1 MATTVLIVA
10 IGSMGG
16 IGLVLAL
23 LLVLADRQL
32 AVHEDFRFEDALSIL
47 PGLNCGACGYP
58 QCTVYLRAVMEDQ
71 AESNLCKP
79 GGPVVSSRLGEF
91 LGIEAS
97 GPVAQA
103 IARVL
108 CSGGDHEA
116 LRDRVYHGVK
126 SCTAANLV
134 GGEKACLYS
143 CLSYADCVEV
153 CPFDAIHMGDNGL
166 PVVDLVRCTGC
177 GKCVSACPRNI
188 IALADYDEAV
198 HVYCISRDKGAEVRK
213 ICSTGC
219 TACRLCA
226 KDDTTG
232 AVKVTDNL
240 AEIDFS
246 VHKAPV
252 DAVRRCPTKVIR
264 VSEAVPD
271 NQSGGDLCEAHDPR
285 LAVDH
290 GKQDPQSLG

>member
-1 MATTVLIVA
+1 MATTVLIVS

-23 LLVLADRQL
+23 LLVLADKRL
-32 AVHEDFRFEDALSIL
+32 AVREDPRFEEALDIL

-58 QCTVYLRAVMEDQ
+58 KCSAYLSAVIEDG

-79 GGPVVSSRLGEF
+79 GGPDVASRLVAF

-97 GPVAQA
+97 GPMRQR
-103 IARVL
+103 IARVC
-108 CSGGDHEA
+108 CSGGDDEA
-116 LRDRVYHGVK
+116 LRNRVYHGVR
-126 SCTAANLV
+126 SCAAATLV
-134 GGEKACLYS
+134 GGEKTCLYS
-143 CLSYADCVEV
+143 CLDYGDCVAA

-177 GKCVSACPRNI
+177 GKCVAACPRAI
-188 IALADYDEAV
+188 ITLADYDEAV

-213 ICSTGC
+213 ICSAGC
-219 TACRLCA
+219 IACRLCE

-240 AEIDFS
+240 AEIDYT

-264 VSEAVPD
+264 VSEAVP
-271 NQSGGDLCEAHDPR
+271 GYEAREAR
-285 LAVDH
+285 LE
-290 GKQDPQSLG
+290 KPTP